1 MATMQID
8 HLFIRARVGAPE
20 AALLRSFGLSEGSGN
35 RHPGQGT
42 ENRRF
47 FFHNAFLELLWIA
60 NDDEVRSAR
69 TSPTLLAERLADAS
83 PACPFGICW
92 RPSSDDVAAPF
103 PCWGYTPA
111 YLPPGMQIGIG
122 ADVPASEPMWFF
134 LPKGAA
140 PSAYPEARR
149 QPLNHAAGVNT
160 ITSVTLTL
168 PLPQQALSAATK
180 ASSTSAQLTLLEGD
194 AYLMEICFDH
204 GAQGRTHDC
213 RPGLPL
219 VLHY

>member
-1 MATMQID
+1 MQID

-60 NDDEVRSAR
+60 DDDEVRSPQ
-69 TSPTLLAERLADAS
+69 TSPTLLAERLAEAS
-83 PACPFGICW
+83 PACPFGVCW
-92 RPSSDDVAAPF
+92 RPSGDDASAPF
-103 PCWGYTPA
+103 PCWNYAPP

-122 ADVPASEPMWFF
+122 ADVPASEPMWFY
-134 LPKGAA
+134 LPKSVA
-140 PSAYPEARR
+140 PSAYSEARR
-149 QPLNHAAGVNT
+149 QPLEHATGVKA

-168 PLPQQALSAATK
+168 PPQALSTPAL
-180 ASSTSAQLTLLEGD
+180 ASSTDTQLTLREGD
-194 AYLMEICFDH
+194 AYLMEIHFDH
-204 GAQGRTHDC
+204 RAQGLSHDC

-219 VLHY
+219 ILHY